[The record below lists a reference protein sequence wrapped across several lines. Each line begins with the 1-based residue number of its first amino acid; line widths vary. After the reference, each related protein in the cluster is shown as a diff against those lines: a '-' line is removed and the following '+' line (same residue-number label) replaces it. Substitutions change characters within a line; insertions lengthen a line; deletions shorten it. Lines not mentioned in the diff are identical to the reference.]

1 MRWTGAYPRWW
12 VCPLKI
18 ALHQGGPILPSFQD
32 DSCIHK
38 KSFHSLPLRDALSF
52 PGMWSLMLARAHS
65 AGGYVAERKEK
76 LQTAGVWDLVESHT
90 LNTSSSKT
98 HCLFQVHLKRAFLG
112 PVSCHTSHRCS
123 PLRMVAILFDERN
136 GIQKLISPVCELS
149 EMFGCLGSPVP

>member
-76 LQTAGVWDLVESHT
+76 LQTAGVWGLVESHT
-90 LNTSSSKT
+90 SNTSSSKT
-98 HCLFQVHLKRAFLG
+98 HCLSVCFKFILKELFL
-112 PVSCHTSHRCS
+112 V
-123 PLRMVAILFDERN
+123 LFLATQATAAHAQGWLQFYLTRGMEF
-136 GIQKLISPVCELS
+136 KS
-149 EMFGCLGSPVP
+149 